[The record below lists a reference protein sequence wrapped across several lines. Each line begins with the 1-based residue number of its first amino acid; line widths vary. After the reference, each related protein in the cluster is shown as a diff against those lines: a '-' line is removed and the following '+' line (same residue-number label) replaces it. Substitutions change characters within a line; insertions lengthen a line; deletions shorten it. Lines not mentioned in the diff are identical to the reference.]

1 MIYLYIFTKILV
13 LLKILFGLPSKI
25 YRNYTP
31 IRNDIIRYKTL
42 KCTADDLLVLRIDG
56 DTCLKVAVKLYMY
69 KSKQKM
75 KEKR

>member
-1 MIYLYIFTKILV
+1 MYDIFIYIYKNGNVVKNAFWLNV
-13 LLKILFGLPSKI
+13 LEVASTSIK
-25 YRNYTP
+25 
-31 IRNDIIRYKTL
+31 NDIINYNTL
-42 KCTADDLLVLRIDG
+42 KCPADDLLVLRIDG

>member
-1 MIYLYIFTKILV
+1 ML
-13 LLKILFGLPSKI
+13 SKI
-25 YRNYTP
+25 FSVNYTS
-31 IRNDIIRYKTL
+31 IRNDIINYNTF
-42 KCTADDLLVLRIDG
+42 KCPADDLLVLRIDG

>member
-1 MIYLYIFTKILV
+1 MYDIFIYIYKNANVVKNAFWLNV
-13 LLKILFGLPSKI
+13 LEVASTSIK
-25 YRNYTP
+25 
-31 IRNDIIRYKTL
+31 NDIINHNTL
-42 KCTADDLLVLRIDG
+42 KCPADDLLVLRIDG

>member
-1 MIYLYIFTKILV
+1 MLI
-13 LLKILFGLPSKI
+13 LLKMLLNVLEVASTSIK
-25 YRNYTP
+25 
-31 IRNDIIRYKTL
+31 NDIINYITL
-42 KCTADDLLVLRIDG
+42 KCPGDDLLVLRIDG